1 MMIKI
6 SDLKAGITDAA
17 TMVKDRNFKPFLRP
31 LLVLSIIIVIA
42 WFLHEGTSSQIT
54 DMRRKAEAQ
63 AAEVENREEYLK
75 NKNKYSKLVEELP
88 PNTQKSFW
96 HPSQIISI
104 RDQVG
109 LTERDLANGNEK
121 QTTEGV
127 FTISTIP
134 IKGELTFEQIGRVIE
149 AIENNPSFM
158 RVSDLKISRKQ
169 GELEKLTVTF
179 NTNTLFIDDKDFPS
193 FVGGK
198 K

>member
-1 MMIKI
+1 MMRI
-6 SDLKAGITDAA
+6 SDIKAGLTDAS
-17 TMVKDRNFKPFLRP
+17 TMIKDRNFKPFLRP
-31 LLVLSIIIVIA
+31 LLVLSIVIVIA

-63 AAEVENREEYLK
+63 AAEDENREEYLK
-75 NKNKYSKLVEELP
+75 NKSKYSKLIEELP
-88 PNTQKSFW
+88 PNTEKAFW

-104 RDQVG
+104 REQVG
-109 LTERDLANGNEK
+109 LSEKDLLNGNEAQK
-121 QTTEGV
+121 TEGV

-134 IKGELTFEQIGRVIE
+134 IKGELTFDQIGRVIE

-169 GELEKLTVTF
+169 GELEKLSVTF
-179 NTNTLFIDDKDFPS
+179 NTNTLFIQDKDFPS
-193 FVGGK
+193 LVGGK